1 MKLIIV
7 DTSKTY
13 MAAVRQY
20 LAAALPEIEVTEYD
34 AEQQGLPVADFRWQ
48 LYDFAL
54 ISQELGDGASGL
66 EWLRRYRATPGFP
79 PAILSAACGDE
90 YLAVAAVKAGAQD
103 YLRRADALSERMIA
117 ALRAAVAAPQE
128 ATVSLDGFVLQAL
141 DRSAALDLPGTDC
154 SGHRFV
160 RLIGQGGFSRVYL
173 AERAVDGT
181 PIVLK
186 IIDTHQVREPVA
198 VQRFVREAEIIA
210 GIDNPYVV
218 KVYDQGFTPDYGYIS
233 MEFFQHGD
241 LKQRL
246 EQGFPLHAAIQHMR
260 GIAKGLQAIHAEDVI
275 HRDLKPG
282 NIMFRADDSLALA
295 DFGISKRLDDT
306 LDLTAISGVV
316 GTPSYISPE
325 QALGAAVDPRSDLY
339 SAGVIFF
346 ELLTGRKPFRS
357 DSAAGLVYQHLHAP
371 APRLPAALAPVQPI
385 IDILLAKNPADRF
398 NSAGELLDSLEHWL
412 PANFGHDGPGV
423 RKAA

>member
-1 MKLIIV
+1 MKLIII

-13 MAAVRQY
+13 MAAVRHY

-34 AEQQGLPVADFRWQ
+34 AEQQGPPAGDFHWR

-54 ISQELGDGASGL
+54 LSQELGDGASGL
-66 EWLRRYRATPGFP
+66 EWLRRYHATPGFP
-79 PAILSAACGDE
+79 PTILSAACGDE

-103 YLRRADALSERMIA
+103 YLRREDVLSERVIA
-117 ALRAAVAAPQE
+117 ALRA
-128 ATVSLDGFVLQAL
+128 TSVSPPEVTENLDGFVLQAL
-141 DRSAALDLPGTDC
+141 DFPATLGLPSAGC

-173 AERAVDGT
+173 AERAVDGA

-186 IIDTHQVREPVA
+186 IIDTQQVREPVA

-218 KVYDQGFTPDYGYIS
+218 KVYDQGFTADYGYIS

-246 EQGFPLHAAIQHMR
+246 EQGFPSSTAIQHMR
-260 GIAKGLQAIHAEDVI
+260 GIAKGLQAIHAKQVI

-295 DFGISKRLDDT
+295 DFGISKRLNDT
-306 LDLTAISGVV
+306 CDLTAISGVV

-325 QALGAAVDPRSDLY
+325 QALGAPVDPRSDLY

-357 DSAAGLVYQHLHAP
+357 DSAAGLVYQHLHTP
-371 APRLPAALAPVQPI
+371 APRLPSALAPVQPI
-385 IDILLAKNPADRF
+385 IDLLLAKDPADRF
-398 NSAGELLDSLEHWL
+398 SSAEELLESLDCWL
-412 PANFGHDGPGV
+412 PTNFGHDSPRV
-423 RKAA
+423 RMAA